1 MKTNQLELIYKLV
14 QEGRITMQ
22 EFLIL
27 MEPSTPKSEHVYSYS
42 AYPTFTV
49 TNTGGVNE
57 CYD

>member
-14 QEGRITMQ
+14 QEGKITFQ

-27 MEPSTPKSEHVYSYS
+27 VEPNHYPIYPT
-42 AYPTFTV
+42 YPTFTV